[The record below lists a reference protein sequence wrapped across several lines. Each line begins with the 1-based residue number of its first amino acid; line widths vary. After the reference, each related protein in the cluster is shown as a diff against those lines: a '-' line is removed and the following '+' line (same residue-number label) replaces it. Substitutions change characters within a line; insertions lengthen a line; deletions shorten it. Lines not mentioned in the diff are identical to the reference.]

1 MWDANLYTEEDA
13 SKEVNKERSNDE
25 EPDNLEQGSSKVYN
39 SVVLDDPVTS
49 FHFLGAIWIP
59 RIIFLFQN
67 TANYWNS
74 TDPDILFIIF
84 RDLKIS

>member
-1 MWDANLYTEEDA
+1 MWEANLYTEEDA

-59 RIIFLFQN
+59 KIIFLFQ
-67 TANYWNS
+67 TLL
-74 TDPDILFIIF
+74 TIETVPILIF
-84 RDLKIS
+84 FSSSSRT